1 MMPDRTKLFRRSED
15 FGLIDFAQGDEEM
28 VSDPCVAELP
38 DTTSPSV
45 SYRHIVESS
54 LDGIWTFDRNG
65 LVTWENRRALEL
77 TRSRS
82 GHRGMSYRELV
93 EPTDGDCA
101 DRLVEGA
108 LSNRSRVCE
117 ARLRPNWLASVSAG
131 PIVEGDAIQ
140 GCVWFARAVGGARTR
155 AELEARSTELDVVT
169 AIATPPASAVE
180 LPELLGRSLEAVM
193 RVPGLA
199 PAGGVFLVDEE
210 GDELCLVAHRGL
222 PVRFA
227 ETEGRVPLSSWMPRL
242 SAATDES
249 PVLLVSERDS
259 LHAGNWGA
267 EELAHLVLPLRAA
280 SGPRGAMLLYPT
292 PDLRLDDELRALFAA
307 IGRQLGNVIDSSKAS
322 LARQQRLRAEQI
334 AMVSHDLR
342 TPLVG
347 ILSQAELLRV
357 RATKSNT
364 DWCRQSAEMMLRVGR
379 HMLGMVSDLLDSAKL
394 EAGRARLELGEATPS
409 ALVASALEPL
419 VPEWR
424 ERVTAYASS
433 ELPVLRVDQSH
444 VCRVLTNLVTN
455 ALKYSA
461 PDAPVLVRAWRE
473 GDEVRVSVEDK
484 GVGIDA
490 AALPFVFDP
499 FFRTR
504 DSGPDGV
511 GLGLHIAKLVVEAHG
526 GRIWASSEMG
536 RGSTFVV
543 AFPVPLP
550 D

>member
-1 MMPDRTKLFRRSED
+1 M
-15 FGLIDFAQGDEEM
+15 A
-28 VSDPCVAELP
+28 SDPCVAELP
-38 DTTSPSV
+38 DTMAPSV
-45 SYRHIVESS
+45 GYRRIVESS

-82 GHRGMSYRELV
+82 GHRGMSYRELA
-93 EPTDGDCA
+93 EPTDGDCV

-108 LSNRSRVCE
+108 LANRSRTCE
-117 ARLRPNWLASVSAG
+117 ARLRPNWLASVSAS
-131 PIVEGDAIQ
+131 PIVECGSVE
-140 GCVWFARAVGGARTR
+140 GCVWFARAVGGDRTR

-169 AIATPPASAVE
+169 SIATTPDSAVE
-180 LPELLGRSLEAVM
+180 LPELLERFLEAVM

-199 PAGGVFLVDEE
+199 PAGGVYLIDEE
-210 GDELCLVAHRGL
+210 ADELCLAAHRGL
-222 PVRFA
+222 PPRFA
-227 ETEGRVPLSSWMPRL
+227 EARGRVPLSGWMSRL

-267 EELAHLVLPLRAA
+267 EEHAHLVLPLRASA
-280 SGPRGAMLLYPT
+280 GPRGAMLLYPT
-292 PDLRLDDELRALFAA
+292 PDLHLDGELRALFAA
-307 IGRQLGNVIDSSKAS
+307 ISHQLGSAIDTSSTRGHAEERKAS
-322 LARQQRLRAEQI
+322 LARQQRLRSEQI

-347 ILSQAELLRV
+347 ILAQAELLRV

-379 HMLGMVSDLLDSAKL
+379 HMLEMVSDLLDSARL
-394 EAGRARLELGEATPS
+394 EAGRARLELGEATPA
-409 ALVASALEPL
+409 ALVAAALEPL

-424 ERVTAYASS
+424 DRVTAYAGS
-433 ELPVLRVDQSH
+433 ELPALRVDHRH
-444 VCRVLTNLVTN
+444 VTRVLTNLVTN

-461 PDAPVLVRAWRE
+461 PDAPVSIRACRE
-473 GDEVRVSVEDK
+473 GAEVHVSVEDR

-490 AALPFVFDP
+490 EALPFVFDP

-504 DSGPDGV
+504 DSGPDGI

-526 GRIWASSEMG
+526 GRIWALSEMG

-543 AFPVPLP
+543 ALPVPAP